1 MAYQY
6 TETVLDHFR
15 NPRNVGDLP
24 DADVVG
30 EVSNPVCGDT
40 MRVAL
45 KLDEEGRIVDVRFK
59 TFGCAAAIAASS
71 MATEMMKGKTLE
83 EALRDV
89 TRESIT
95 AALGGLPEA
104 KVHCSVL
111 ASDALADAAA
121 RYRQKVGTKG

>member
-1 MAYQY
+1 MALQY
-6 TETVLDHFR
+6 TQTVIDHFT

-30 EVSNPVCGDT
+30 EVANPVCGDT

-45 KLDEEGRIVDVRFK
+45 KLDAEGRIANVRFK

-71 MATEMMKGKTLE
+71 IATEMMKGRTIE
-83 EALRDV
+83 EALREV
-89 TRESIT
+89 TRDSIT

-111 ASDALADAAA
+111 AQDALAAAA
-121 RYRQKVGTKG
+121 AELRRRR